1 MPDTQQKVSG
11 RKNTKYKHKIPEW
24 YSVFCVHII
33 LFHIIIQFSGEMLKG
48 IILIEDTEGQ
58 FRTQFYIL
66 RAEMQFVKNSYPY
79 ALAW

>member
-1 MPDTQQKVSG
+1 
-11 RKNTKYKHKIPEW
+11 
-24 YSVFCVHII
+24 
-33 LFHIIIQFSGEMLKG
+33 MLKG

-79 ALAW
+79 ALAWYLIGVTKLLFFINHSVELVSNKQGLTYDIQI